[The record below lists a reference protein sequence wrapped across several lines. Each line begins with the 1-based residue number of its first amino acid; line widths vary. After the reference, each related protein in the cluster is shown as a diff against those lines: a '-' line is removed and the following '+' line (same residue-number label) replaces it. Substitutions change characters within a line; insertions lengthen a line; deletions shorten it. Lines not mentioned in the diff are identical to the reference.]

1 MTACGYIAAHIESRG
16 CLLIITVLEPD
27 HPERKD
33 AEQFIHDRFS
43 IEYDANIRHY
53 MPHLVRLTTFK
64 GELIAHA
71 GYRDA
76 ACHQLFVENYFDEP
90 IERVV
95 SKKVGKIVP
104 RASIVE
110 VGNLAEARPGG
121 ARAAITALTA
131 YLYGAGFEWVVFTGV
146 TKLRNA
152 FLRLGMQAVDI
163 GEADAS
169 RLTTAAQREWGRY
182 YSAGPRVMAGD
193 IRKGYWLLR
202 FSREVLQPLWMG
214 ALFEGMRQ
222 RKKRKAA

>member
-1 MTACGYIAAHIESRG
+1 M
-16 CLLIITVLEPD
+16 IITVLEPD
-27 HPERKD
+27 HPERRH
-33 AEQFIHDRFS
+33 AEEFIHERFG
-43 IEYDANIRHY
+43 IEYNANIRHY
-53 MPHLVRLTTFK
+53 MPHLVCLRTFK
-64 GELIAHA
+64 GELIAYA

-76 ACHQLFVENYFDEP
+76 ACHQLFVEHYFDEP
-90 IERVV
+90 IERII
-95 SKKVGKIVP
+95 SRKMGIIVP

-110 VGNLAEARPGG
+110 VGNLAEAHPGG

-152 FLRLGMQAVDI
+152 FARLGMQAVDI

-169 RLTTAAQREWGRY
+169 RLTTDAQREWGRY

-193 IRKGYWLLR
+193 IQKGYWALR